1 MHITQESD
9 YAVRIV
15 YCLAANAVR
24 MDARSISEQMCVSL
38 RFALKILGKLAQN
51 GIVASFKGNRG
62 GYELARPASQISMLD
77 VISAVEG
84 PYRLSRC
91 LDQQSDGCN
100 RGMSGRCAAQ
110 RVFARISGQVNREL
124 AAVSIQ
130 MLLNDQCCSQK
141 SDFQASES

>member
-38 RFALKILGKLAQN
+38 RFALKILGKLAQS
-51 GIVASFKGNRG
+51 GIVTSFKGNRG

-84 PYRLSRC
+84 PYQLSRC
-91 LDQQSDGCN
+91 LDGTAQGCN

-110 RVFARISGQVNREL
+110 RVYARISSQVNREL
-124 AAVSIQ
+124 ACVDFE
-130 MLLNDQCCSQK
+130 MLLNDQCCQES
-141 SDFQASES
+141 SDFHTAEG

>member
-51 GIVASFKGNRG
+51 GIVTSFKGNRG
-62 GYELARPASQISMLD
+62 GYELARPAADISMLD
-77 VISAVEG
+77 VIKAVEG
-84 PYRLSRC
+84 PYQLSRC
-91 LDQQSDGCN
+91 LGGEQESCN

-110 RVFARISGQVNREL
+110 RVFARISSQVNQEL
-124 AAVSIQ
+124 EAVSFQ
-130 MLLNDQCCSQK
+130 MLLNDQR
-141 SDFQASES
+141 